1 MIDSKSHR
9 IKSVKVKKLK
19 STFNGDISPIVNGQ
33 KLPNGKILHKTEETN
48 KSWNVMSYNEYVDL
62 RSNEEKSLS
71 HSLFGHS
78 LYDFAWDL
86 IAEIH
91 NRRHSTSSGNIE
103 ATKFSSTLE
112 KEGGSSPGF
121 IFRFYKKF
129 GIYWNVFPKTDY
141 CYLPGS
147 PDYNK
152 EISPGI
158 PKVPNLSR
166 HPLSSFINRSVGVR
180 SRTVNNYDPT
190 ADLSLS
196 DSSLISSTKINNTS
210 QSLFSREI
218 EENVETRQNIINNI
232 LSKEQNAKSSW
243 TTIRSL
249 TRTCLT
255 LVNRTIIMSFS
266 AATRGVTSLSEM
278 SNLRIPLLLLV
289 FLLPFLF
296 FSILGLGNELKT
308 NDSINEESVPMK
320 LISWI
325 IGSFSSFLCLV
336 KDSFLFIPTICQQLV
351 AFFVTMY
358 STETSVLNEA
368 VSIKGTETLS
378 APLVP
383 IAANFSQALTKE
395 ELLTLQSGIIER
407 IKKELAGQEN
417 HMTLRI
423 DKLQKQ
429 MEQLTEDIKKMSGS
443 FEADWKSHFTKLEDE
458 IKLEI
463 ADIRKSVD
471 EFGERAVGGFVATPA
486 KMVEKAVA
494 KYHADRTG
502 KPDYALQSSGGYV
515 VRVRCTQVY
524 SKTTAKFYLFGL
536 PLPWD
541 VFNGPDTIIKPGVMP
556 GECWAFEGS
565 YAQVT
570 LHLATKIKV
579 TGFSIEHSPRELS
592 LHGHI
597 LSAPKQFSVWA
608 LDSEED
614 ENPVFLGRFTFL
626 DNGES
631 LQEFEAMEYDKTI
644 DLVELKVES
653 NHGHPEYTCL
663 YRFRV
668 YGIPPPVERISV
680 NSSVNQNQHSLI
692 PH

>member
-1 MIDSKSHR
+1 MIDSKSHK
-9 IKSVKVKKLK
+9 IKSVKLRKNK

-33 KLPNGKILHKTEETN
+33 KLPNGKIVHEREKTN
-48 KSWNVMSYNEYVDL
+48 KSWNVMSFSEYADY

-71 HSLFGHS
+71 HSLFGNS

-91 NRRHSTSSGNIE
+91 NRRHSTSSGNIG
-103 ATKFSSTLE
+103 ATKLSSPLE

-166 HPLSSFINRSVGVR
+166 HPLSSFINRSVGIR
-180 SRTVNNYDPT
+180 SRTVNKYDST
-190 ADLSLS
+190 ADLNLS
-196 DSSLISSTKINNTS
+196 DSSLISSTKINNIS
-210 QSLFSREI
+210 QSFFSTESG
-218 EENVETRQNIINNI
+218 ENVETRQNIINNI
-232 LSKEQNAKSSW
+232 LSKEQRERSSW

-249 TRTCLT
+249 TRTCVT
-255 LVNRTIIMSFS
+255 LINRTIIMTLS
-266 AATRGVTSLSEM
+266 AMTKAVTSSSQM
-278 SNLRIPLLLLV
+278 SNFRIPLLLLI
-289 FLLPFLF
+289 FLLPFLL
-296 FSILGLGNELKT
+296 FSILGFGNEIKT
-308 NDSINEESVPMK
+308 TESISEESIPMK

-325 IGSFSSFLCLV
+325 IGSFTSFLCLV
-336 KDSFLFIPTICQQLV
+336 KDSFLLIPTIFQQLA
-351 AFFVTMY
+351 AFFLTMY
-358 STETSVLNEA
+358 NTETAVLNEA
-368 VSIKGTETLS
+368 VSIKSTEKLS
-378 APLVP
+378 TPLVP
-383 IAANFSQALTKE
+383 IAANFSRELTKE
-395 ELLTLQSGIIER
+395 ELITLQSGIIER

-417 HMTLRI
+417 HMSLRI

-443 FEADWKSHFTKLEDE
+443 FEADWKNRFTKLEDE
-458 IKLEI
+458 IKLELS
-463 ADIRKSVD
+463 DIRKSVD

-502 KPDYALQSSGGYV
+502 KPDYALQSSGGYI

-608 LDSEED
+608 LDGEED
-614 ENPVFLGRFTFL
+614 ENPVLLGRFTFL

-668 YGIPPPVERISV
+668 YGIPPPIERISM
-680 NSSVNQNQHSLI
+680 NSSINQNQHSSI

>member
-1 MIDSKSHR
+1 MMIDSKSHR
-9 IKSVKVKKLK
+9 IKSVKLKKNK

-33 KLPNGKILHKTEETN
+33 KLPNGKVVHKIEETN
-48 KSWNVMSYNEYVDL
+48 KSWNVMSFSEYVDL
-62 RSNEEKSLS
+62 S
-71 HSLFGHS
+71 
-78 LYDFAWDL
+78 
-86 IAEIH
+86 
-91 NRRHSTSSGNIE
+91 NRRHSTSSGNIG
-103 ATKFSSTLE
+103 ATKLSSTSE

-147 PDYNK
+147 PDYHK

-166 HPLSSFINRSVGVR
+166 HPLSSFINRSVDVR
-180 SRTVNNYDPT
+180 SRTVNNYDST
-190 ADLSLS
+190 ANLSLS
-196 DSSLISSTKINNTS
+196 DSFISSTKINNSS
-210 QSLFSREI
+210 QNFFSKEDY
-218 EENVETRQNIINNI
+218 ENVEARQNIINNI
-232 LSKEQNAKSSW
+232 LSNQQKEASSW
-243 TTIRSL
+243 TTMRSL
-249 TRTCLT
+249 TRNFLT
-255 LVNRTIIMSFS
+255 LVNRTIVMTFS
-266 AATRGVTSLSEM
+266 TAMKAITSLSQM
-278 SNLRIPLLLLV
+278 SNLRIPLLILI

-296 FSILGLGNELKT
+296 FSIFGFGNEQKT
-308 NDSINEESVPMK
+308 TESTSEESIPMK

-325 IGSFSSFLCLV
+325 IGSFTSFLCLV
-336 KDSFLFIPTICQQLV
+336 KDSFLFIPTICQQLA
-351 AFFVTMY
+351 AFFLTMY
-358 STETSVLNEA
+358 NTTETSVLNEA
-368 VSIKGTETLS
+368 VSVKATEKLS

-383 IAANFSQALTKE
+383 VATNFSRELTKE
-395 ELLTLQSGIIER
+395 ELITLQSGIIER

-417 HMTLRI
+417 HMSLRI

-443 FEADWKSHFTKLEDE
+443 FEGDWKNRFTKLEDE
-458 IKLEI
+458 IKLEL

-471 EFGERAVGGFVATPA
+471 EFGEKAVGGFVGTPT

-515 VRVRCTQVY
+515 VRVRCTQAY

-614 ENPVFLGRFTFL
+614 ENPVLLGRFTFL

-631 LQEFEAMEYDKTI
+631 LQEFEALEYDKTI

-668 YGIPPPVERISV
+668 HGIPPPIERISV